1 MWCCFVSPDCDFYI
15 VLSNWYF
22 SFVSLHVW
30 WEVLIGDNILMGN
43 LIYHWFF
50 CEELRPFSELYMRE
64 NRFWGS
70 YFCSTGFFSVFW
82 NKSIILISD
91 CMKMIHI
98 GVLYINTT
106 LFLIM
111 GSSWLWSYG
120 SWIYNYLC
128 NQCLSPLKLWVWTPF
143 MASCTWY
150 NIMW

>member
-1 MWCCFVSPDCDFYI
+1 
-15 VLSNWYF
+15 
-22 SFVSLHVW
+22 
-30 WEVLIGDNILMGN
+30 MGN
-43 LIYHWFF
+43 LIYYWFF
-50 CEELRPFSELYMRE
+50 CKELRPFSELYMRE

-143 MASCTWY
+143 MARCTWY
-150 NIMW
+150 NGKLYSLRVMSCEVNITYYKRTLLRTSAN